1 MLRRSAKEARPKIR
15 TSLRVPAPFLSKL
28 SLIAAA
34 FALSACV
41 GPDYVAPRLDLTAFH
56 NVPKSEKARETPAP
70 PLDRWW
76 VGFRDPELTAI
87 VERALAENLDLAAAF
102 ARIHEARA
110 AAAGASAQLLPT
122 ADLSAQATAENQSL
136 QGPIGKIA
144 STFPGYTR
152 DQQIYDV
159 GPAASWEVDI
169 SGGLQRTAAAA
180 HDEAEAAEAEGY
192 GTRISVAAEAADAY
206 LQVRAYQAR
215 LTVARNQIEVNS
227 RLLDIVKRRRDDGT
241 GNDREVAQTEAL
253 LHQAR
258 ATVPDLQ
265 IGLEAQLN
273 RLDVLMGAQPGT
285 YAHELGLHRSIP
297 LPPAITP
304 TEGPIDLLRRRP
316 DIIAAERRLAASD
329 EQIGAAISDHYPKLS
344 LSGALGFESM
354 SVNELL
360 TSRSF
365 QPIGA
370 GALRWRL
377 FDFGKVD
384 AEVQKARGANA
395 EALLEYRQTVL
406 KAAEDVEDA
415 FSEFTQSASREQELR
430 AEVASLTRS
439 RDLSEDAYRSGAIPL
454 TDVLDADRQ
463 LLAARDDLV
472 NNQAEVARAAVRSF
486 RALGGGW
493 I

>member
-1 MLRRSAKEARPKIR
+1 MLRYASIAVKP
-15 TSLRVPAPFLSKL
+15 SLLALAV
-28 SLIAAA
+28 
-34 FALSACV
+34 ALSACAV
-41 GPDYVAPRLDLTAFH
+41 GPDYVAPRLDLAAFH
-56 NVPKSEKARETPAP
+56 SVPKPETGRTIPAP

-76 VGFRDPELTAI
+76 IGFRDPELTAI
-87 VERALAENLDLAAAF
+87 VRRALAENLDLAAAF

-122 ADLSAQATAENQSL
+122 ADFNAQAEAENQSL

-144 STFPGYTR
+144 STFPAYTR

-169 SGGLQRTAAAA
+169 FGGLQRSAAAA
-180 HDEAEAAEAEGY
+180 RDEAQAAEAEGY

-215 LTVARNQIEVNS
+215 LAVARDQIEVNVH
-227 RLLDIVKRRRDDGT
+227 LLALVRHRRSDGT

-258 ATVPDLQ
+258 ATVPSLQ
-265 IGLEAQLN
+265 TGLDAQLN
-273 RLDVLMGAQPGT
+273 RLDVLMGVQPGT
-285 YAHELGLHRSIP
+285 YARELDARHNIP
-297 LPPAITP
+297 LPPAITR
-304 TEGPIDLLRRRP
+304 TAGPVDLLRRRP
-316 DIIAAERRLAASD
+316 DIIAAERRLAESN
-329 EQIGAAISDHYPKLS
+329 EEIGAAISDYYPKVS

-354 SVNELL
+354 SVNELF
-360 TSRSF
+360 TSRAF

-377 FDFGKVD
+377 FDFGKID
-384 AEVQKARGANA
+384 AEVAKARGANA
-395 EALLEYRQTVL
+395 KALFEYRQTVL
-406 KAAEDVEDA
+406 KATEDVEDA
-415 FSEFTQSASREQELR
+415 FSEFTQSALRQKELR

-439 RDLSEDAYRSGAIPL
+439 RDLSEDAYKSGVIPL

-493 I
+493 T